1 MSVDSLFLQR
11 MRALADTELSS
22 ERLVL
27 EPLQA
32 GHAPLLFAGLSEPAL
47 YRFIP
52 QEPPADP
59 DALSARFERIARR
72 GGARGDEVWLN
83 WAIRQRDGAYCGQF
97 EATATAG
104 GLVDIAYFVFAPMQG
119 RGIATEAGA
128 SAIAALRAV
137 GARRIGASLDTRNVG
152 SAALVERLGLSRV
165 ATVVGADFFKGAS
178 SDEFRYEL
186 VFQGD
191 AHD

>member
-1 MSVDSLFLQR
+1 MSADSLFLQR
-11 MRALADTELSS
+11 MRALAETELGS

-32 GHAPLLFAGLSEPAL
+32 DHAPRLFAGLSEPSL

-52 QEPPADP
+52 QDPPEDLAG
-59 DALSARFERIARR
+59 LTARFDRIARR
-72 GGARGDEVWLN
+72 GGVRGDEVWLN

-97 EATATAG
+97 EATAAAG

-119 RGIATEAGA
+119 SGIATEAA
-128 SAIAALRAV
+128 TTALAALRAG
-137 GARRIGASLDTRNVG
+137 GAKRIGASLDTRNLA
-152 SAALVERLGLSRV
+152 SAALVERLGLRRV
-165 ATVVGADFFKGAS
+165 ETVTAADFFKGAS

-186 VFQGD
+186 VYQGD
-191 AHD
+191 AS